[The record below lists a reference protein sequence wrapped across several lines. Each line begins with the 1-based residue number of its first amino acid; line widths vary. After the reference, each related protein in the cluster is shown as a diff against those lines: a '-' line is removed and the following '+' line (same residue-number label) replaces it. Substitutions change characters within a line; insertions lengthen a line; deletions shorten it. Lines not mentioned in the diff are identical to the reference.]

1 MAATN
6 KVTRITAK
14 DDAPKSAQKVD
25 TKVQKTEKVKKQPKV
40 TSQES
45 KKNIFARIWA
55 YFKGAWVE
63 LRLVRWPN
71 RSATWGLTL
80 AVILFSAFFVLLVVL
95 LDMLFK
101 YIFELI
107 IT

>member
-6 KVTRITAK
+6 KITRITAK
-14 DDAPKSAQKVD
+14 DDSPKSTPVIEAKGKKAAKAKKPRQKALG
-25 TKVQKTEKVKKQPKV
+25 KG
-40 TSQES
+40 
-45 KKNIFARIWA
+45 KKNISTRIWA

-71 RSATWGLTL
+71 RKASWGLTL
-80 AVILFSAFFVLLVVL
+80 AVTLFSLFFVAIVVL
-95 LDMLFK
+95 LDALFK
-101 YIFELI
+101 SLFELI